1 LLRRIK
7 KGLVQKKIIN
17 QLFRK
22 KIGSTKMNQLFRKKY
37 CFNKNASVGNKKCF
51 KTLPAAA
58 GAFVLE
64 RRQDFGLLRGRS
76 FQRIGVQPG
85 VWGGGR
91 EEKERRK
98 KSMSVSV

>member
-1 LLRRIK
+1 LVHK
-7 KGLVQKKIIN
+7 KVN

-22 KIGSTKMNQLFRKKY
+22 KNWFNKNESNCLKKRIDSTKMNQWET
-37 CFNKNASVGNKKCF
+37 KNVS

-91 EEKERRK
+91 EEEERRK
-98 KSMSVSV
+98 KSRGVSV

>member
-1 LLRRIK
+1 
-7 KGLVQKKIIN
+7 
-17 QLFRK
+17 
-22 KIGSTKMNQLFRKKY
+22 MNQWET
-37 CFNKNASVGNKKCF
+37 KNVS

-91 EEKERRK
+91 EEEERRKRGGREEEERRK
-98 KSMSVSV
+98 KSRGVSV